1 MRRAELLENPAMQ
14 RVLLFGVLIASAC
27 SSSDSDDVDRK
38 RCLRL
43 RDHLVE
49 LRLGRIGNQPD
60 VDVAAHRAAM
70 TSALGERFVDR
81 CQQLT
86 STEVKCSL
94 AADDLQAAVACSKS
108 ESK

>member
-1 MRRAELLENPAMQ
+1 MQ

-27 SSSDSDDVDRK
+27 SSSESDQVDRK
-38 RCLRL
+38 QCLRL

-49 LRLGRIGNQPD
+49 LRLGSVRNQPD

-70 TSALGERFVDR
+70 TSALGDRFVDS
-81 CQQLT
+81 CMQLT
-86 STEVKCSL
+86 SAEVKCSL
-94 AADDLQAAVACSKS
+94 AATDVQAAVACSKS